1 MDEIEIRRKKWK
13 YIDEYKDVRGGEV
26 IKHRHKEYERA
37 RFIFYFPTWSY
48 LRSVTRG
55 SSLAKTDFG
64 LSHRLISYTNIHA
77 NLSICLQSFRHGRCS
92 FSLSKAS
99 VLRPSFP
106 RDVIRRKKKKEKGNE
121 RERKREREGKKKR
134 KISLTWSR
142 VMSMNFYIEML
153 SRIIALLP
161 RRENKKEEI
170 PRP

>member
-1 MDEIEIRRKKWK
+1 MDEMEKRRKRWK
-13 YIDEYKDVRGGEV
+13 YIDKYKDVKGGEV

-99 VLRPSFP
+99 VLRSSFS
-106 RDVIRRKKKKEKGNE
+106 RDVIRRKKKKKKETKGRDREKG
-121 RERKREREGKKKR
+121 RKKK
-134 KISLTWSR
+134 KENKSYLESR
-142 VMSMNFYIEML
+142 YEHEFLYWDV
-153 SRIIALLP
+153 IALLP
-161 RRENKKEEI
+161 RRENKNEEI

>member
-1 MDEIEIRRKKWK
+1 MDEIEIGRKRWK

-121 RERKREREGKKKR
+121 RERKRERERKKK
-134 KISLTWSR
+134 
-142 VMSMNFYIEML
+142 
-153 SRIIALLP
+153 
-161 RRENKKEEI
+161 ENKSYLESRYEHEFLYWDVIAHYRVATEKGK
-170 PRP
+170 